1 MKIVSTL
8 LAVYTLI
15 GTVNA
20 GTMRLQ
26 QWSNDVSAGVTLTTA
41 FEHVPLTPTEPP
53 KGNASVAPRRCSLAG
68 LLWTRGPRP
77 NRVDHQRGGYV
88 HKKRR

>member
-15 GTVNA
+15 GTAKA
-20 GTMRLQ
+20 GTMRLE
-26 QWSNDVSAGVTLTTA
+26 QWSNAVSAGVALTTA

-53 KGNASVAPRRCSLAG
+53 KGNAFIAPRRCSRAG
-68 LLWTRGPRP
+68 LLWTRRQRR
-77 NRVDHQRGGYV
+77 NRVDHQHGGCV
-88 HKKRR
+88 H